1 MPRKKKQQIKT
12 NDNASLEG
20 LLQETYNDACANIT
34 AAQSNINEMGK
45 AAEPEDVDDLTKLA
59 KEKNNALKVKESSIK
74 IKLEIAKLQSDIIK
88 HSGNATEAVSERTGG
103 RVSLNDFKAVR
114 KMIEDEGSS
123 DTPNNIDD
131 IE

>member
-12 NDNASLEG
+12 NDTDSLEG

-34 AAQSNINEMGK
+34 DAQKNINTMDK

-59 KEKNNALKVKESSIK
+59 KEKTNALKVKESSIK

-88 HSGNATEAVSERTGG
+88 HSGNASEAISQKSGGKVSM
-103 RVSLNDFKAVR
+103 SDFKAVR
-114 KMIEDEGSS
+114 KMIENNSNDDNEDETK
-123 DTPNNIDD
+123 D
-131 IE
+131 